1 MGTVSELRL
10 PADREHILVAKRAAG
25 AFGSLAGFDM
35 DAIDDL
41 TIAVAQACE
50 NAIRCL
56 EHSGSI
62 AGQVKIVFKMSDT
75 GLEVTVRSTVNR
87 EAELRARAEQ
97 AGLGPRRRACRR
109 HGPGPSAHGPLCR
122 RQHVSGR
129 RANRESTRSAD
140 QIQGVVTP
148 APGHGDGVAT
158 RERTIAKPAETAE
171 RAEMRRLL
179 REFNKTR
186 DPRIREQLVELNS
199 DLVHYIARR
208 FANRGEPLED
218 IEQVG
223 FLGLIQAIERFD
235 PSLENEFSTFA
246 TPTIAGEIRRHFRDR
261 SWAVRVP
268 RRLQENLAK
277 VNAATQQLQNELGRS
292 PSVAEIG
299 ARVGLDPDQVLAAM
313 EVAPAQHTISLDGP
327 VGGGDEPVTLGD
339 RLGLS
344 DDNLER
350 VEMQDVL
357 EQVMAHLTPRE
368 RKILALRFVEQLPQ
382 TEVAKRLGIS
392 QMHVSRLQRAAVEH
406 LRKEFGAE
414 APV

>member
-1 MGTVSELRL
+1 M
-10 PADREHILVAKRAAG
+10 
-25 AFGSLAGFDM
+25 
-35 DAIDDL
+35 
-41 TIAVAQACE
+41 
-50 NAIRCL
+50 
-56 EHSGSI
+56 
-62 AGQVKIVFKMSDT
+62 
-75 GLEVTVRSTVNR
+75 
-87 EAELRARAEQ
+87 
-97 AGLGPRRRACRR
+97 
-109 HGPGPSAHGPLCR
+109 
-122 RQHVSGR
+122 
-129 RANRESTRSAD
+129 
-140 QIQGVVTP
+140 TP

-299 ARVGLDPDQVLAAM
+299 ARVGLEPDQVLAAM

-327 VGGGDEPVTLGD
+327 VGGGDEPLTLGD